1 MMSVLDR
8 EQSALTDHVVMTK
21 LNKSFNQLQVLKDI
35 DLHIHPRER
44 VVICGPSGSGKSTLI
59 RCIGG
64 LGSFDSG
71 ELQVLGQRLRPGSD
85 HNALHGRVSMV
96 FQNFNLFPHMT
107 ILRNCTLAPRR
118 VLGLSKQQAI
128 ERAMGYLQRLG
139 IESQADKY
147 SAQLSG
153 GQQQRAAICRALCME
168 PEILLF
174 DEPTSALDP
183 EKVKEVLIAMT
194 ELADLGITMVCVTH
208 ELKFARQVADRVL
221 FMDQGMIVESG
232 IPEQIFEQP
241 RTERLKT
248 FLNNVL

>member
-1 MMSVLDR
+1 MSVLET
-8 EQSALTDHVVMTK
+8 EQSVLADHVSMAK
-21 LNKSFNQLQVLKDI
+21 LNKRFNQLPVLKNI

-64 LGSFDSG
+64 LESFDSG
-71 ELQVLGQRLRPGSD
+71 ELQVLGQTMKPGSI
-85 HNALHGRVSMV
+85 HRNVQHGRVSMV

-107 ILRNCTLAPRR
+107 ILHNCTLAPRR
-118 VLGLSKQQAI
+118 VLGLTKQQATK
-128 ERAMGYLQRLG
+128 RAMAYLQRLG

-147 SAQLSG
+147 PAQLSG

-183 EKVKEVLIAMT
+183 EKVKDVLIAMT

-221 FMDQGMIVESG
+221 FMDEGMIVESG
-232 IPEQIFEQP
+232 APEQIFEQP

-248 FLNNVL
+248 FLSNVL